1 MECNIQALS
10 EKACYCTT
18 HSHIHKSFQKCDKL
32 HMQIKLFATYL
43 LLNCLYLIK
52 ICVCSHITTMQTF
65 VIDYEIKVMY
75 FELYIKLYISSKL
88 YINRLYMKIKK
99 FFFFSYQSSLQ
110 AFNLYICIY
119 KEQKGHP
126 VEKKEINAQTLFFSK
141 QTCLKNE

>member
-32 HMQIKLFATYL
+32 HMQIKLFATHL

-99 FFFFSYQSSLQ
+99 VFFFFFLISPVCKHL
-110 AFNLYICIY
+110 ICIFAY
-119 KEQKGHP
+119 TRNKKGTQLKKKKLTRKHYFFQKKP
-126 VEKKEINAQTLFFSK
+126 V
-141 QTCLKNE
+141 

>member
-1 MECNIQALS
+1 
-10 EKACYCTT
+10 
-18 HSHIHKSFQKCDKL
+18 
-32 HMQIKLFATYL
+32 MQIKLFATYL

-99 FFFFSYQSSLQ
+99 VFFFFLISPVCKHL
-110 AFNLYICIY
+110 ICIFAY
-119 KEQKGHP
+119 TRNKKGTQLK
-126 VEKKEINAQTLFFSK
+126 KKEINAQTLFFSK

>member
-32 HMQIKLFATYL
+32 HMQIKLFATHL

-99 FFFFSYQSSLQ
+99 VFFFFLISPVYKHL
-110 AFNLYICIY
+110 ICIFAY
-119 KEQKGHP
+119 KRNKKGTQLKKKKLTRKHYFFQNKP
-126 VEKKEINAQTLFFSK
+126 V
-141 QTCLKNE
+141 

>member
-32 HMQIKLFATYL
+32 HMQIKLFATHL

-65 VIDYEIKVMY
+65 VIDYEIKVMF

-99 FFFFSYQSSLQ
+99 VFFFFLISPVCKHL
-110 AFNLYICIY
+110 ICIFAY
-119 KEQKGHP
+119 TRNKKGTQLKKKKLTRKHYFFQNKP
-126 VEKKEINAQTLFFSK
+126 V
-141 QTCLKNE
+141 